1 MESRRRKFYGSVR
14 LWQSNTYRIYL
25 CAAIGAIPVLL
36 ALAWATPYTEKIPLD
51 EVALIPGSPPVAKSG
66 GAGPTEAAWLVQART
81 AFPAA
86 LSAQSQIRL
95 RVRGAQF
102 AAEHSIATT
111 VVASDAA
118 PAGSPAGQGDTLR
131 VALAPRPDQDQEV
144 MEALRHGRRLD
155 AAIVL
160 PPSNIL
166 RLLLDSRM
174 KPARR

>member
-1 MESRRRKFYGSVR
+1 VGD
-14 LWQSNTYRIYL
+14 
-25 CAAIGAIPVLL
+25 
-36 ALAWATPYTEKIPLD
+36 ALHRKIPLED
-51 EVALIPGSPPVAKSG
+51 VALIPGSPPASRPGEG
-66 GAGPTEAAWLVQART
+66 GPAEAAWLVQATT

-86 LSAQSQIRL
+86 LPARSQVRL
-95 RVRGAQF
+95 RVGGPQF
-102 AAEHSIATT
+102 ATEHSIATT
-111 VVASDAA
+111 VIARDPA

-131 VALAPRPDQDQEV
+131 VALAPRPDQDQDV
-144 MEALRHGRRLD
+144 MAALRQGRRLD